1 MPVGRQVDG
10 GAGEGQRMSARSR
23 RILCDQGHRESYP
36 HSRAVVEES
45 YDCRPGQEGSRDVLS
60 YQVDTETMLL
70 SVVNKQIKEASPGNL
85 LIPLVSLNFLV
96 CMFRLLLFL
105 TL

>member
-1 MPVGRQVDG
+1 M
-10 GAGEGQRMSARSR
+10 
-23 RILCDQGHRESYP
+23 
-36 HSRAVVEES
+36 
-45 YDCRPGQEGSRDVLS
+45 LS

-85 LIPLVSLNFLV
+85 LIPLVLLNFLV